1 MTKRKI
7 MFIYNPVSGLL
18 QHYNIPKQ
26 IDKYIDYNKFD
37 VTINKSEYAGHSTV
51 LAKEASEQGY
61 DIVVAIGGDGSI
73 NEVVNGIVNTNT
85 QLAIIPMGSGNGFA
99 NHLKI
104 PPRNFKECIRIINF
118 GKSVKIDLA
127 KTNTKYGYFVSVGGF
142 GFEALAVQRFKE
154 QPLRGFLSYTI
165 AIIRQY
171 FLYDSIQKTRV
182 HIDSKILDRDIF
194 IFTVFNSN
202 QYGYNIGFTN
212 NSSLNDG
219 VLEIVMVKKFIWY
232 RLFWNMFILMMRK
245 PHWSKDVEY
254 FKGFKIKVEKVD
266 NFVIQIDGDPFVIDH
281 DFEIEVAPSS
291 LNMIINKR
299 NEKY

>member
-7 MFIYNPVSGLL
+7 MFIYNPISGLL

-26 IDKYIDYNKFD
+26 IDKYIDYKKFD
-37 VTINKSEYAGHSTV
+37 VSIRKSEYAGHTTI
-51 LAKEASEQGY
+51 LAKEASEQNF

-73 NEVVNGIVNTNT
+73 NEVVNGIANTKT
-85 QLAIIPMGSGNGFA
+85 QLAVIPMGSGNGFA

-118 GKSVKIDLA
+118 GKAVTIDLA

-154 QPLRGFLSYTI
+154 QPLRGFISYVV
-165 AIIRQY
+165 AIVRQY
-171 FLYDSIQKTRV
+171 FSYNNIQHTRIF
-182 HIDSKILDRDIF
+182 IDNKILDRAIF

-202 QYGYNIGFTN
+202 QYGYNVGFTN
-212 NSSLNDG
+212 NSSLKDG
-219 VLEIVMVKKFIWY
+219 VLEMVMVKKFKWY
-232 RLFWNMFILMMRK
+232 RLFWNIFILMMRK

-254 FKGFKIKVEKVD
+254 FKGHKIKVEKLP
-266 NFVIQIDGDPFVIDH
+266 NFVIQIDGDPFIIDH
-281 DFEIEVAPSS
+281 DLEIEVAPQTIDVIVNRR
-291 LNMIINKR
+291 L
-299 NEKY
+299 EKY